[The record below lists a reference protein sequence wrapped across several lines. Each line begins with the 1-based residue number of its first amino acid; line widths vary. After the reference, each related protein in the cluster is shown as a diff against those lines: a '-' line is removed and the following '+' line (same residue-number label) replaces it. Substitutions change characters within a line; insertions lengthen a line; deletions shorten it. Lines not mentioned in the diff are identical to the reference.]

1 MDPSVYEAARLG
13 DLAFLKKIR
22 DGDLSINL
30 LLQKTPRNN
39 NILHLAAEF
48 KQIDFF
54 KSIPIDN
61 QSPLY
66 WDTNN
71 KGDTPMHVAAKA
83 GCDEVVG
90 LLINHARMLYN
101 EGADEESVLAD
112 GRAYKDL
119 LRIKNLIE
127 DTGLHVA
134 IKYGHLK
141 VVILLV
147 EADPELCCCTNSANE
162 SPLFLATTKG
172 FPKIARY
179 MLKKFP
185 TSSLQGINGVTA
197 LHAAITRN
205 ISCKAIVKMMVS
217 RNPEI
222 IKEVDANGW
231 TPLHYAALTG
241 NVRATRLLMQQDSC
255 ISYILDKSGMSALH
269 VAAYA
274 GRRRVMKV
282 LTQFR
287 PDTCELVNHKGQT
300 VLHAAVLG
308 NQRFTVRYILR
319 TTKFARLINEA
330 DNDGNTPLHLAAIQR
345 DLAVIR
351 VMARDPRVD
360 NTAINNQ
367 LLKAADIFLGDNI
380 ELDTF
385 GRYTVLKLLGRSVGV
400 PVFQQQIRLDFMKL
414 ESPEKSD
421 TPNSMLDIAEKRALR
436 TDWDESSKFDTH
448 LVVAMLIATVTFAA
462 AFTLPGGFKSN
473 GMPVLYKRAIFQV
486 FVVFDAISFFLSIL
500 VVFNHFMLATISRTA
515 LATPS
520 VLIQYSIGGMV
531 VAFSSGMFVVLPKN
545 SPVGILIILV
555 CCRLCYAVIRR
566 YRFAKPT
573 QRQIKRRQWLRTRKL

>member
-1 MDPSVYEAARLG
+1 MDPSVYEAARSG
-13 DLAFLKKIR
+13 DLGFLKKIR

-30 LLQKTPRNN
+30 LLQKTPKNN

-48 KQIDFF
+48 KQVDFF
-54 KSIPIDN
+54 RGVPINN
-61 QSPLY
+61 QSPLF
-66 WDTNN
+66 WDINN

-83 GCDEVVG
+83 GCDEVVE
-90 LLINHARMLYN
+90 LLINHATMLHT
-101 EGADEESVLAD
+101 EGADEESALA
-112 GRAYKDL
+112 GCKAYKEL

-141 VVILLV
+141 VVVLLV
-147 EADPELCCCTNSANE
+147 EADPELCCFTNRANE

-172 FPKIARY
+172 FPRIARY
-179 MLKKFP
+179 MLEKFP
-185 TSSLQGINGVTA
+185 TSSLNGINGVTA

-205 ISCKAIVKMMVS
+205 ISCKGIVKMMVS

-241 NVRATRLLMQQDSC
+241 NVRATRLLMQQDSS

-274 GRRRVMKV
+274 GRRKVMEV

-308 NQRFTVRYILR
+308 GQIVTVRYILR
-319 TTKFARLINEA
+319 TSKFAGLINEA
-330 DNDGNTPLHLAAIQR
+330 DNDGNTPLHLSAIQR
-345 DLAVIR
+345 KLRVIEALAR
-351 VMARDPRVD
+351 NPRVD

-367 LLKAADIFLGDNI
+367 LLKATDIFLGDNI

-385 GRYTVLKLLGRSVGV
+385 GRCTVLRLLGR
-400 PVFQQQIRLDFMKL
+400 PV
-414 ESPEKSD
+414 
-421 TPNSMLDIAEKRALR
+421 EKRALLV
-436 TDWDESSKFDTH
+436 DWDESSKFNTH

-473 GMPVLYKRAIFQV
+473 GMAVLHKRAFFQV
-486 FVVFDAISFFLSIL
+486 FVVFDTISFFLSIL

-520 VLIQYSIGGMV
+520 VYIQYSIGGMV
-531 VAFSSGMFVVLPKN
+531 VAFSSGMFVVLPKY
-545 SPVGILIILV
+545 SPLGILIIL
-555 CCRLCYAVIRR
+555 LCYMVCTAVIRR
-566 YRFAKPT
+566 FRVAQPT
-573 QRQIKRRQWLRTRKL
+573 QRRIKRRQWLRTRII

>member
-1 MDPSVYEAARLG
+1 MLTRQLMDPSVYEAARSG
-13 DLAFLKKIR
+13 DLGFLKKIR

-30 LLQKTPRNN
+30 LLQKTPKNN

-48 KQIDFF
+48 EQIDFF
-54 KSIPIDN
+54 RGIPIDN
-61 QSPLY
+61 QSPLF

-90 LLINHARMLYN
+90 LLINHARMLYT
-101 EGADEESVLAD
+101 EGADEESALVD
-112 GRAYKDL
+112 GKAYKDL

-141 VVILLV
+141 
-147 EADPELCCCTNSANE
+147 LCCFTNSANE

-172 FPKIARY
+172 FPRIARY
-179 MLKKFP
+179 MLEKFP
-185 TSSLQGINGVTA
+185 TSSLHGINGVTA

-205 ISCKAIVKMMVS
+205 ISCKGIVEMMVS

-241 NVRATRLLMQQDSC
+241 NVRATRLLMQQDSS

-274 GRRRVMKV
+274 GRRKVMEV

-308 NQRFTVRYILR
+308 GQIVTVRYILR
-319 TTKFARLINEA
+319 TSKFAGLINEA
-330 DNDGNTPLHLAAIQR
+330 DNDGNTPLHLSAIQR
-345 DLAVIR
+345 KLVVIKALAR
-351 VMARDPRVD
+351 NPRVD

-385 GRYTVLKLLGRSVGV
+385 GRSVTLRLLGRSVGV

-414 ESPEKSD
+414 ESTEKND
-421 TPNSMLDIAEKRALR
+421 TPNNILDIAEKRALLA
-436 TDWDESSKFDTH
+436 DWDESSKFDTH

-462 AFTLPGGFKSN
+462 AFTLPGGFKGN
-473 GMPVLYKRAIFQV
+473 GMPVLYKRAFFQV
-486 FVVFDAISFFLSIL
+486 FVVFDSISFFLSIF
-500 VVFNHFMLATISRTA
+500 VVFNHFMLKTVSRTA

-520 VLIQYSIGGMV
+520 ALIQYAIGGMV
-531 VAFSSGMFVVLPKN
+531 VAFSSGMFVVLPKY

-555 CCRLCYAVIRR
+555 CCRVCYAVIIR
-566 YRFAKPT
+566 YRIAQPT
-573 QRQIKRRQWLRTRKL
+573 QRRIKFRQWLRTRII